1 MAEELLQ
8 KNAQGTFVLSDR
20 GEYLAYYNAL
30 RHLLA
35 HYMSRGLQFPPEK
48 TQKVLSETMAR
59 VNREFKTVA
68 DFRSRIA
75 ELPAWIGEPNT
86 NRLISY
92 IGQHFIST
100 LEKTRAQLMEKELPK
115 ARDKFDNPY
124 RTPSWDFLDL
134 YGDLFL
140 KAPPVLASSAQ
151 ENRIAQMFQSPTTAP
166 AAEQAP
172 VPKQSQESE
181 DPMPGERLLKLL
193 TAAFLQSP
201 KHQAGSVIS
210 PVQSENSELPSPVP
224 QRQSAG
230 RDPMPGEILLSRY
243 QEEFLRAPLPVSIG
257 SSEQVPVYRKV
268 EAFLS
273 PDIFFRISETMN
285 GFIAKKDKEGYQN
298 WFSTLAP
305 REKQAIHLRTLVQR
319 EERGESIQWDAE
331 YSRLH
336 VMPGDSLDKIQ
347 EYAETVREYMS
358 TMKDLRNVL
367 AGQNQGLYQQ
377 LLVFISSPS
386 SKADDLDMMLLQVSD
401 PTARNNI
408 REQCLQLLDNMQDY
422 QG

>member
-8 KNAQGTFVLSDR
+8 KNDQGTFVLSDR

-30 RHLLA
+30 RHLLS

-59 VNREFKTVA
+59 VSREFKTVA

-115 ARDKFDNPY
+115 ARDKYDNPY

-140 KAPPVLASSAQ
+140 KAPAALASTPQ
-151 ENRIAQMFQSPTTAP
+151 ENRIGQMFPSPTTAP
-166 AAEQAP
+166 VAEQAP
-172 VPKQSQESE
+172 VPKQPQKSKE
-181 DPMPGERLLKLL
+181 PMPG
-193 TAAFLQSP
+193 Q
-201 KHQAGSVIS
+201 
-210 PVQSENSELPSPVP
+210 
-224 QRQSAG
+224 
-230 RDPMPGEILLSRY
+230 ILLSQY
-243 QEEFLRAPLPVSIG
+243 QEEFLRAPLPVSKG
-257 SSEQVPVYRKV
+257 SSEQVPVYRKI
-268 EAFLS
+268 EAFIS

-298 WFSTLAP
+298 WFSALAP

-319 EERGESIQWDAE
+319 EERGESIQWNAE

-347 EYAETVREYMS
+347 EYAETVREYMG
-358 TMKDLRNVL
+358 TMKDLRNAL
-367 AGQNQGLYQQ
+367 AGQNQGLYRQ
-377 LLVFISSPS
+377 LLAFISSPA
-386 SKADDLDMMLLQVSD
+386 SKADDLDMLLLQVSD
-401 PTARNNI
+401 PTARNTI
-408 REQCLQLLDNMQDY
+408 REQSLQLLDNMQAY